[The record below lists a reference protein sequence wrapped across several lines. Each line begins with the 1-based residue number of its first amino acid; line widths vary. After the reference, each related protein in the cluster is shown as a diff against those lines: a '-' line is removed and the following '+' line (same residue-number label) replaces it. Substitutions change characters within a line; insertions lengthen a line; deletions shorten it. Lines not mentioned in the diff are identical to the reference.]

1 MLQKL
6 EQHFFYFFILGRIPE
21 LSRFELIKF
30 AQKILFQKFQV
41 FAETREF
48 VILETDEEI
57 SLEFWQKQ
65 LGGIVKC
72 GEIINLDCIPQ
83 GDQMGNFLVDF
94 FSSQK
99 NSQEIVFALSVYQ
112 DNTFDPSKKINFNFL
127 KRLAMFVKK
136 SLKSQGRRTSFFI
149 SPDLKTP
156 TGTILKGQVL
166 IRGSEMI
173 FFSYQNKTL
182 LGATRYIQSI
192 QEEAA
197 LDFDRPYHSMERG
210 LTPPKLV
217 KIMLNIAAFS
227 FDSQLLDPFCGSG
240 TFLCQAALMGYRH
253 LIGSDLSPEA
263 IEGAKKNF
271 LWLQQKFQLSS
282 DIDAKFFSADAR
294 EIDKIISS
302 GTIDAI
308 VSEPYLGPRRML
320 RGNEEMRNEI
330 DMISHLY
337 LDFFLVA
344 KKILR
349 NNGRIVI
356 VLPIFVSQGKDY
368 SLDILPQILAQGWRQ
383 EALSDSARRSLIYF
397 RPGQL
402 VKREIMSFSF

>member
-1 MLQKL
+1 
-6 EQHFFYFFILGRIPE
+6 
-21 LSRFELIKF
+21 
-30 AQKILFQKFQV
+30 
-41 FAETREF
+41 
-48 VILETDEEI
+48 
-57 SLEFWQKQ
+57 
-65 LGGIVKC
+65 
-72 GEIINLDCIPQ
+72 
-83 GDQMGNFLVDF
+83 
-94 FSSQK
+94 
-99 NSQEIVFALSVYQ
+99 
-112 DNTFDPSKKINFNFL
+112 
-127 KRLAMFVKK
+127 
-136 SLKSQGRRTSFFI
+136 
-149 SPDLKTP
+149 
-156 TGTILKGQVL
+156 
-166 IRGSEMI
+166 
-173 FFSYQNKTL
+173 
-182 LGATRYIQSI
+182 
-192 QEEAA
+192 
-197 LDFDRPYHSMERG
+197 
-210 LTPPKLV
+210 
-217 KIMLNIAAFS
+217 MLNIAAFS

-368 SLDILPQILAQGWRQ
+368 SLDILPQMLAQGWRQ